1 MIHTAYPSNFVN
13 KCSTKQNICRLLG
26 LFAMV
31 SLSSGCATS
40 NTPVRI
46 GGDTYYSS
54 GSNMAGAFGDPSE
67 VATKLIR
74 EGNAFCATQ
83 KREFELVTKNIS
95 PSRIGS
101 GLGGADITFKCVTVS
116 TDVRLR
122 NEPNVLIEDGRKR

>member
-1 MIHTAYPSNFVN
+1 MRHNFFIYLATAIIF
-13 KCSTKQNICRLLG
+13 T
-26 LFAMV
+26 
-31 SLSSGCATS
+31 GCATS
-40 NTPVRI
+40 NSPVRI
-46 GGDTYYSS
+46 GGNTYYSS

-74 EGNAFCATQ
+74 EGNLFCAAQ

-101 GLGGADITFKCVTVS
+101 GLGGADITFKCVMVS

-122 NEPNVLIEDGRKR
+122 NEPSVLIEDSRSK